1 MIGRTVAALLTVL
14 LLSGCFWEGPA
25 FYHPDPGQSGPLSPG
40 LYKVDSADKSAPPR
54 LEVRRADDG
63 ALLIAA
69 PEDFQGGKPSRVVLM
84 PLAAPGRHLWI
95 VQTQIGDTADPVAY
109 GLLESEGAALIL
121 DPALD
126 CQGSEALVRKAGG
139 TVEGEGGSPSCIF
152 KDRSALERAM
162 IAYVDAHPG
171 FEKPARLTR
180 TGD

>member
-1 MIGRTVAALLTVL
+1 MRARGLAIALAAL

-25 FYHPDPGQSGPLSPG
+25 FYRPDPAQSGPLSPG
-40 LYKVDSADKSAPPR
+40 LYKLDSADKEAPQR
-54 LEVRRADDG
+54 LLVRRTDDG

-95 VQTQIGDTADPVAY
+95 VQTQIGDAVDPVAY
-109 GLLESEGAALIL
+109 GLLESDGAALIL

-139 TVEGEGGSPSCIF
+139 TVEGEGGSPSCLF
-152 KDRSALERAM
+152 ADRAALERAL
-162 IAYVDAHPG
+162 IAYAAIHPD

-180 TGD
+180 IRD

>member
-1 MIGRTVAALLTVL
+1 QMRSLLPLLAAL

-25 FYHPDPGQSGPLSPG
+25 FYRPDPAQNGPLSPG
-40 LYKVDSADKSAPPR
+40 LYKIDSADKSAPKR

-69 PEDFQGGKPSRVVLM
+69 PEDFQGGKPSRAVLV
-84 PLAAPGRHLWI
+84 PLAAPRRHLWI

-109 GLLESEGAALIL
+109 GLLESDGGALIL

-139 TVEGEGGSPSCIF
+139 TVEGEGGSPS
-152 KDRSALERAM
+152 
-162 IAYVDAHPG
+162 
-171 FEKPARLTR
+171 
-180 TGD
+180 

>member
-1 MIGRTVAALLTVL
+1 MTGKTVGALLTAL

-25 FYHPDPGQSGPLSPG
+25 FYRPDPGQTGPLSPG
-40 LYKVDSADKSAPPR
+40 LYKLDSADKSAPQR
-54 LEVRRADDG
+54 LLVRRTDDG

-69 PEDFQGGKPSRVVLM
+69 PEDFQSGKPSRVVLM

-109 GLLESEGAALIL
+109 GLLESDGPALIL

-126 CQGSEALVRKAGG
+126 CQGSETLVRKAGG
-139 TVEGEGGSPSCIF
+139 TVEGEGGSSSCLF
-152 KDRSALERAM
+152 ADRAALERAL
-162 IAYVDAHPG
+162 IAYVGAHPG

-180 TGD
+180 VGD

>member
-1 MIGRTVAALLTVL
+1 MRSLLSLLTAF

-25 FYHPDPGQSGPLSPG
+25 FYHPDPGQSPPLSPG

-126 CQGSEALVRKAGG
+126 CQGSETLVRKAGG
-139 TVEGEGGSPSCIF
+139 TVEGEGGSPSCLF
-152 KDRSALERAM
+152 ADRAALERAL
-162 IAYVDAHPG
+162 IAYAAIHPN
-171 FEKPARLTR
+171 FDKPARLTR
-180 TGD
+180 IGD

>member
-1 MIGRTVAALLTVL
+1 MRSLLSLLTML
-14 LLSGCFWEGPA
+14 FLSGCFWEGPA
-25 FYHPDPGQSGPLSPG
+25 FYQPDPGQSAPLSPG
-40 LYKVDSADKSAPPR
+40 LYKVDSPDKSAPSR

-69 PEDFQGGKPSRVVLM
+69 PEDFHGGKPSRVVLT

-109 GLLESEGAALIL
+109 GLLESDGGALIL

-139 TVEGEGGSPSCIF
+139 TVEGEGGSPSCLF
-152 KDRSALERAM
+152 ADRAALERAL
-162 IAYVDAHPG
+162 IAYTSIHPG
-171 FEKPARLTR
+171 FEKPAHLTR
-180 TGD
+180 IED

>member
-1 MIGRTVAALLTVL
+1 MIGRTVAALLVAL
-14 LLSGCFWEGPA
+14 FLSGCFWGGPA
-25 FYHPDPGQSGPLSPG
+25 FYRPDPGQSGPLSPG
-40 LYKVDSADKSAPPR
+40 LYKLDSADKSAPQR

-69 PEDFQGGKPSRVVLM
+69 PEDFQGGKPSRVVLT

-109 GLLESEGAALIL
+109 GLLESDGAALIL

-139 TVEGEGGSPSCIF
+139 TVEGEGGSPSCLF
-152 KDRSALERAM
+152 AYRVALERAL
-162 IAYVDAHPG
+162 IAYVAIHPF

-180 TGD
+180 IGD

>member
-1 MIGRTVAALLTVL
+1 MRSLLSLLAAL

-25 FYHPDPGQSGPLSPG
+25 FYRPDPGQSGPLSPG
-40 LYKVDSADKSAPPR
+40 LYKIDSADKSAPQR
-54 LEVRRADDG
+54 LLVRRADDG

-69 PEDFQGGKPSRVVLM
+69 PEDFQGGRPSRVVLM

-109 GLLESEGAALIL
+109 GLLESDDAALIL

-152 KDRSALERAM
+152 KDRAALERAM
-162 IAYVDAHPG
+162 IAYVGAHPG

-180 TGD
+180 IED

>member
-1 MIGRTVAALLTVL
+1 MRSLLSLLAAL

-25 FYHPDPGQSGPLSPG
+25 FYRPDPGQSGPLLPG
-40 LYKVDSADKSAPPR
+40 LYKLDSADKEAPQR
-54 LEVRRADDG
+54 LLVRRADDG

-84 PLAAPGRHLWI
+84 PLTVPGRHLWI

-109 GLLESEGAALIL
+109 GLLESDGAALIL

-139 TVEGEGGSPSCIF
+139 TVEEEGGSPSCLF
-152 KDRSALERAM
+152 ADRAALERAL
-162 IAYVDAHPG
+162 IAYAAIHPD

-180 TGD
+180 IGD

>member
-1 MIGRTVAALLTVL
+1 MRSLLSLLALFS
-14 LLSGCFWEGPA
+14 LSGCFWEGPA
-25 FYHPDPGQSGPLSPG
+25 FYRPDPGQSGPLSPG

-84 PLAAPGRHLWI
+84 PLTSPGRHLWI

-109 GLLESEGAALIL
+109 GLLESDGAALIL
-121 DPALD
+121 DPALA
-126 CQGSEALVRKAGG
+126 CQGSEALVRAAGG
-139 TVEGEGGSPSCIF
+139 TIEGEGGSPSCLF
-152 KDRSALERAM
+152 ADRAALERAL
-162 IAYVDAHPG
+162 IAYAAVHTD

-180 TGD
+180 IGD